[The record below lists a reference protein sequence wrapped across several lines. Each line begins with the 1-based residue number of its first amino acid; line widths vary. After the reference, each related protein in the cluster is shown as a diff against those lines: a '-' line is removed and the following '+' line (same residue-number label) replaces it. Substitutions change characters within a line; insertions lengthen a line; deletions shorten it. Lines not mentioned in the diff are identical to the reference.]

1 MRKARVYIE
10 YSFWKQMASGNSIDS
25 MRSFIEV
32 FDLLVQSEVCLDI
45 TAEQLAALAADD
57 PQLLMLWKR
66 AMSGQLEM
74 ELGTD
79 QRKNAVLSGSVTD
92 IADLMAVFLLD
103 RGEKFCHALADRIGV
118 MALNVSMARNQAKY
132 FDGDGV
138 MVQRGMQY
146 NDYWLAF
153 AQKLKQ
159 VCNSLVVV
167 DPYLCRDRQTVEV
180 NLLSLLDAVLPMQ
193 LAIPFHL
200 SIFTITNTP
209 NHGAMLQRL
218 LVDRLASIRPQISF
232 ELSVYQI
239 TRRDRFHDRYLIS
252 NNVLIGCG
260 AGFDLFDE
268 QGYAGKDTKVDVI
281 YPHMQNHTVADTEA
295 YWRFLEVTKRAHLRA
310 FSRNGMRNFWGPKV
324 NRLFD
329 AVEVSPSQHQSPQR
343 RQRCPSGQRHN
354 R

>member
-1 MRKARVYIE
+1 MKKARVYIE
-10 YSFWKQMASGNSIDS
+10 YSFWKQMASGDSIDS

-32 FDLLVQSEVCLDI
+32 FDLLVRSEVCFDI
-45 TAEQLAALAADD
+45 TAEQLSALAADD

-66 AMSGQLEM
+66 AMSGQMSM
-74 ELGTD
+74 ELGAE
-79 QRKNAVLSGSVTD
+79 QRKNAVLSGSVSD
-92 IADLMAVFLLD
+92 IADLMAVYLLD
-103 RGEKFCHALADRIGV
+103 RGEKFCHELSGRIGV

-132 FDGDGV
+132 FDGDGA

-146 NDYWLAF
+146 EGYWLAF
-153 AQKLKQ
+153 SQKMKQ

-167 DPYLCRDRQTVEV
+167 DPYICRDRQSVEV

-200 SIFTITNTP
+200 SIFTTTNTP
-209 NHGAMLQRL
+209 NYGAKLQRS
-218 LVDRLASIRPQISF
+218 LVDRLASIRPQVSF

-252 NNVLIGCG
+252 NNVLIECG

-281 YPHMQNHTVADTEA
+281 YPHMQNHTVADSEV

-310 FSRNGMRNFWGPKV
+310 FSRNGMQNFWGPKL

-329 AVEVSPSQHQSPQR
+329 AVEVPPSQHQSSKRRPRIPNSQR
-343 RQRCPSGQRHN
+343 RN